1 MRATH
6 ALSQE
11 LDLGVLERRRLKL
24 RLDAL
29 LLLVVGLDLANLD
42 LLGLQPLDH
51 ALLLARQQEQERLA
65 LGLVA
70 GCPSNAV
77 DVRLDVL
84 GAIDLYNPVDGR
96 EVESASGDVGGE
108 EDRVLGRDEALVD
121 LETLSLLLLA
131 VHVEEGNSRTEMT
144 EVLVDEAN
152 LRWKKGS
159 AHEVKAER
167 AVRTCLPLERKT
179 MVLVKR

>member
-1 MRATH
+1 MRRGEEVKGEQAH

-11 LDLGVLERRRLKL
+11 LDLGVLKRGRLEL

-65 LGLVA
+65 LGLVTS
-70 GCPSNAV
+70 CPSDAM

-84 GAIDLYNPVDGR
+84 GTVNLHDPVDGR
-96 EVESASGDVGGE
+96 EVETASGDVGGE

-121 LETLSLLLLA
+121 LEALSLLLLA
-131 VHVEEGNSRTEMT
+131 VHVEEGDSRTEMT

-152 LRWKKGS
+152 L
-159 AHEVKAER
+159 
-167 AVRTCLPLERKT
+167 
-179 MVLVKR
+179 